1 MALFDGY
8 AQSYDSWYGTERG
21 RTIWQLELKILLS
34 FLEPRPGEQILD
46 AGCGTGILALELA
59 GRGLRVTGVDLSEK
73 MLALARQKIY
83 GHKVGFLR
91 ADICALPFSNGY
103 FDAVICFT
111 VLEFVGE
118 PENALRE
125 LWRVLKPGGRL
136 VIGVL
141 NRFSLWALARRGRGV
156 YAHARF
162 YTLWEIRKMVTAV
175 LAPGSLRWTG
185 AVYFPPGLP
194 VGLLRCAGVFEFTG
208 SFIARPFGAVLILR
222 VDKS

>member
-1 MALFDGY
+1 MALFDSY

-21 RTIWQLELKILLS
+21 RTIWQLELRILLS
-34 FLEPRPGEQILD
+34 FLEPQPGEQILD

-59 GRGLRVTGVDLSEK
+59 SRGLRVTGVDLSEK
-73 MLALARQKIY
+73 MLALAREKIY

-91 ADICALPFSNGY
+91 ADICALPFSDGY

-118 PENALRE
+118 PESALQE

-156 YAHARF
+156 YGHARF
-162 YTLWEIRKMVTAV
+162 YTLWEIRKMMTAV
-175 LAPGSLRWTG
+175 LAPGSFRWTG

-194 VGLLRCAGVFEFTG
+194 VELLRYAGVFEFTG